1 MKMDLRLVP
10 DGSVVGISELR
21 SEGQSEK
28 ATTLDGRTVNR
39 SNGLRK
45 DIYIIDGKKHV
56 IR

>member
-10 DGSVVGISELR
+10 DGTVGISELR

-39 SNGLRK
+39 SSGLRK
-45 DIYIIDGKKHV
+45 GIYIIDGKKHV